1 MQQEQHSHCN
11 MSHQWQNA
19 KSLLTDISM
28 AEAGS
33 KSSTAN
39 VVDGFSKRFNFLL
52 DRARFPKKN
61 RMTLGA
67 QRFEVVPNTFGSWMK
82 DDRIPGKH
90 STLLDITKALLTD
103 IPGRYNTKAVVA
115 WLLAGDAVPNPF
127 EGDAS
132 DTLALV
138 DLYLQVSEIAKREG
152 LVFDKLPR
160 DVRNLILKRVRSS
173 LPHQLDEEG
182 VKLDRN
188 AIALVTA
195 MLETAKTMK
204 E

>member
-1 MQQEQHSHCN
+1 
-11 MSHQWQNA
+11 
-19 KSLLTDISM
+19 M

-61 RMTLGA
+61 RMTLGSE
-67 QRFEVVPNTFGSWMK
+67 RFEVVPNTFGNWMK
-82 DDRIPGKH
+82 DDKIPGKH
-90 STLLDITKALLTD
+90 STLLDITKALLAD
-103 IPGRYNTKAVVA
+103 IPGRYNAKAVVA

-127 EGDAS
+127 EGDSS

-152 LVFDKLPR
+152 MDFNKLPR
-160 DVRNLILKRVRSS
+160 DVRNLILKRVRAS
-173 LPHQLDEEG
+173 LPHHLDEEG

-188 AIALVTA
+188 ALALVTG

-204 E
+204 D

>member
-1 MQQEQHSHCN
+1 
-11 MSHQWQNA
+11 
-19 KSLLTDISM
+19 M
-28 AEAGS
+28 AEVES
-33 KSSTAN
+33 RSSNAN
-39 VVDGFSKRFNFLL
+39 VVDGFSKRFNYLL

-67 QRFEVVPNTFGSWMK
+67 QRFDVVPNTFGSWMK

-90 STLLDITKALLTD
+90 STLLDVTKDLLSD
-103 IPGRYNTKAVVA
+103 IPGRYNTKAVAA

-127 EGDAS
+127 EGDSS

-152 LVFDKLPR
+152 IDFNKLPR
-160 DVRNLILKRVRSS
+160 DVRNLILKRVRAS
-173 LPHQLDEEG
+173 LPPQLDEQG

-188 AIALVTA
+188 ALALVTG

-204 E
+204 D

>member
-1 MQQEQHSHCN
+1 
-11 MSHQWQNA
+11 
-19 KSLLTDISM
+19 M
-28 AEAGS
+28 AEADS

-67 QRFEVVPNTFGSWMK
+67 ERFEVVPNTFGSWMK
-82 DDRIPGKH
+82 DDKIPGTH
-90 STLLDITKALLTD
+90 SKLLDVTKSLLSD
-103 IPGRYNTKAVVA
+103 IPGRYNAKAVVA

-138 DLYLQVSEIAKREG
+138 DLYLQVSEIARREG
-152 LVFDKLPR
+152 LNFDKLPR
-160 DVRNLILKRVRSS
+160 DVRNLILKRVRAS

-188 AIALVTA
+188 AIGLVTA

-204 E
+204 D